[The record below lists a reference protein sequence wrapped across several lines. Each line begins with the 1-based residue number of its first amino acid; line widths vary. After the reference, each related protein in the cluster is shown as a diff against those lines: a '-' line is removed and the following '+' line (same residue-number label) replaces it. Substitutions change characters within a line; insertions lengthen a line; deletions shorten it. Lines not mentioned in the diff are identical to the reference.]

1 VRQLA
6 GSDAI
11 FLSLET
17 QTTHA
22 HIGAVMV
29 LEPVSEDFGFER
41 FAQQCAERL
50 PLAPRFTSRLRE
62 VPFGLD
68 RPYMIDD
75 EHFDVSNHLHRVAV
89 PTPGGLRELG
99 ALVGNLYAPKL
110 DRRRPLWEMW
120 WIEGLERGRVAVLSK
135 THHCLIDGMSG
146 VGLAELLCDAQ
157 PDPAPRA
164 RGPAKP
170 RLRREREPSDFE
182 LYLGGLWHSFGTPL
196 RVARYVGQA
205 ANRGLAMLPYAR
217 KSPSLAVPKLSFN
230 AEIGPR
236 RAVAWTTVS
245 LSDVRAIKKHFDV
258 KVNDI
263 VLELCASAVRRY
275 LIAQGELPKDPLV
288 VAVPVST
295 RAAGDK
301 QLGNQVGSM
310 MIGWATDLAD
320 PIERLQKIHENTA
333 HAKEMSEA
341 LRAREIQAMGDT
353 VSPAV
358 LNLAY
363 RMLSAAS
370 ATVPL
375 AANATVSNVPGPPIP
390 IYLAGGRIEATYPV
404 SIIMPG
410 MGLNIT
416 VISYV
421 DRVDFGFTVDPDL
434 VPDPWYLSDGIPIA
448 LEELKEAIGIDRA
461 TPLRPSPK
469 KESR

>member
-1 VRQLA
+1 
-6 GSDAI
+6 
-11 FLSLET
+11 
-17 QTTHA
+17 
-22 HIGAVMV
+22 
-29 LEPVSEDFGFER
+29 
-41 FAQQCAERL
+41 
-50 PLAPRFTSRLRE
+50 
-62 VPFGLD
+62 
-68 RPYMIDD
+68 
-75 EHFDVSNHLHRVAV
+75 
-89 PTPGGLRELG
+89 
-99 ALVGNLYAPKL
+99 
-110 DRRRPLWEMW
+110 
-120 WIEGLERGRVAVLSK
+120 
-135 THHCLIDGMSG
+135 
-146 VGLAELLCDAQ
+146 
-157 PDPAPRA
+157 
-164 RGPAKP
+164 
-170 RLRREREPSDFE
+170 
-182 LYLGGLWHSFGTPL
+182 
-196 RVARYVGQA
+196 
-205 ANRGLAMLPYAR
+205 
-217 KSPSLAVPKLSFN
+217 
-230 AEIGPR
+230 
-236 RAVAWTTVS
+236 
-245 LSDVRAIKKHFDV
+245 
-258 KVNDI
+258 VNDV